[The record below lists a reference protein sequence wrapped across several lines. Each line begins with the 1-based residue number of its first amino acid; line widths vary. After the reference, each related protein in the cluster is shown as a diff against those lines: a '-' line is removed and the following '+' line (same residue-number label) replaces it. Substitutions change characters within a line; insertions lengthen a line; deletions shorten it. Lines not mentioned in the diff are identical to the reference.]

1 MKDTLMNINNNKKI
15 TQILSILPG
24 MYEILISG
32 VDIEK
37 VRKKLFN
44 FCKELEW
51 EYREGLRTLHKID
64 FGITLDAIKV
74 FANLISKRNEKM
86 VGFST
91 LQYLWELAN
100 NEIKDCQQVSES
112 FLEECRHLF
121 LAMAGKSN
129 IAQGWLGPILEK
141 EGVKMID
148 FQMVKGREAGKARSN
163 YLDHLYNKVNEYI
176 SRYPSGLDD
185 TLIQERKQNV
195 LKIRDFFSANEE
207 DWYDYQW
214 QLKHIF
220 KDKEGLEQLKQ
231 LIPLLYEDI
240 QAIELSLEQGVPFGI
255 TPYYLSLFDFS
266 RSDRKYDYQVR
277 SQVIP
282 PLHYV
287 ELMAEHRQER
297 NYYFDFMGEHDTSP
311 EELITRRYPMVSIL
325 KPYDTCPQIC
335 VYCQR
340 NWEITGPMLPEG
352 MPTKEKIDRALSW
365 FSDHPAMND
374 VLVTGG
380 DPLALDDEII
390 KYIMDR
396 LCSFKQ
402 VVNIR
407 WGSRIFVTLPY
418 RVTNSLAEL
427 LSKYVEPGKR
437 NVAIVTHIE
446 SAAEVTPDLIESVSK
461 IRKKGIYFYN
471 QLVYTLETSRRFQN
485 SSTRIALKKAGI
497 DPYYTFYPKGK
508 MEHKD
513 YLIPVARLWQEC
525 KEEARLL
532 SGIFRTDEPVFN
544 VPRLGKNHIRARQ
557 DRELI
562 AITPLGQRIY
572 LWYPW
577 EKGIAPVEPYLYQ
590 DISIYE
596 YLQELKQ
603 RGENIEEYSSIWYYY

>member
-1 MKDTLMNINNNKKI
+1 MNTKNNNRLS
-15 TQILSILPG
+15 QILSILP
-24 MYEILISG
+24 EIYRILTTSEN
-32 VDIEK
+32 IEEA
-37 VRKKLFN
+37 RGELFN

-51 EYREGLRTLHKID
+51 DYREGSKTIHSLD
-64 FGITLDAIKV
+64 FGITLEAIKV
-74 FANLISKRNEKM
+74 FTNLISKRNEKIA
-86 VGFST
+86 GFST
-91 LQYLWELAN
+91 LQFLWELTH
-100 NEIKDCQQVSES
+100 NEIEVNKQPTEA

-121 LAMAGKSN
+121 LAMSGKSN
-129 IAQGWLGPILEK
+129 IARGWLGPVLEK
-141 EGVKMID
+141 EGIKMID
-148 FQMVKGREAGKARSN
+148 FQKIKGRKAGKERSR

-185 TLIQERKQNV
+185 KLIEERKQNI
-195 LKIRDFFSANEE
+195 LKIRDFFSASEE

-214 QLKHIF
+214 HIKHIF
-220 KDKEGLEQLKQ
+220 KDKEGLEKLKH
-231 LIPLLYEDI
+231 LVPLADDDVR
-240 QAIELSLEQGVPFGI
+240 AIDLSLEECIPFGI

-266 RSDRKYDYQVR
+266 RSDRKYDYQIR

-282 PLHYV
+282 SIYYV
-287 ELMAEHRQER
+287 ELMEKHRQDR
-297 NYYFDFMGEHDTSP
+297 NYYFDFMGENDTSP
-311 EELITRRYPMVSIL
+311 EELITRRYPMISIL

-352 MPTKEKIDRALSW
+352 MPTKDKIDQAISW
-365 FSDHPAMND
+365 FSEHPAMCD

-380 DPLALDDEII
+380 DPLALDDELI
-390 KYIMDR
+390 KYIMDK
-396 LCSFKQ
+396 LCSFKH
-402 VVNIR
+402 VINIR

-418 RVTNSLAEL
+418 RVTHSLAEL

-446 SAAEVTPDLIESVSK
+446 SAAEVTPDLVESVRK
-461 IRKKGIYFYN
+461 IRNKGIYFYN

-485 SSTRIALKKAGI
+485 ASARIAMKKAGV

-508 MEHKD
+508 IEHKD
-513 YLIPVARLWQEC
+513 YLVPVARLWQER

-532 SGIFRTDEPVFN
+532 PGIFRTDEPVFN
-544 VPRLGKNHIRARQ
+544 VPRLGKNYIRAWQ

-562 AITPLGQRIY
+562 ALTSQGERVY
-572 LWYPW
+572 LWHPW

-590 DISIYE
+590 DIPIYE

-603 RGENIEEYSSIWYYY
+603 RGEDVEEYGSIWYYY

>member
-1 MKDTLMNINNNKKI
+1 MSINNNKKL
-15 TQILSILPG
+15 TQILSTLPD
-24 MYEILISG
+24 MYKILIKG
-32 VDIEK
+32 KDIEK

-91 LQYLWELAN
+91 LRYLWELAN

-129 IAQGWLGPILEK
+129 IAHGWLGPILEK
-141 EGVKMID
+141 EGINMID

-185 TLIQERKQNV
+185 TLIQERKKNIF
-195 LKIRDFFSANEE
+195 KIMDFFSANIE

-214 QLKHIF
+214 QIKHIF

-231 LIPLLYEDI
+231 LIPLADVDI
-240 QAIELSLEQGVPFGI
+240 QAIELSLEQSVPFGI
-255 TPYYLSLFDFS
+255 TPYYLSLFDFT

-287 ELMAEHRQER
+287 ELMGKHRQER

-325 KPYDTCPQIC
+325 KAYDTCPQIC

-340 NWEITGPMLPEG
+340 NWEITGPMLSEG

-380 DPLALDDEII
+380 DPLALDDELI
-390 KYIMDR
+390 KYMMDR

-402 VVNIR
+402 VINIR
-407 WGSRIFVTLPY
+407 WGSRIFVTVPY
-418 RVTNSLAEL
+418 RVTHSLADL

-446 SAAEVTPDLIESVSK
+446 SAAEVTPDLVESVSK

-485 SSTRIALKKAGI
+485 ASTRIALKKAGI

-513 YLIPVARLWQEC
+513 YLVPVARLWQEH
-525 KEEARLL
+525 KEESRLL
-532 SGIFRTDEPVFN
+532 PGIFRTDEPVFN

-577 EKGIAPVEPYLYQ
+577 EKAIAPVEPYLYQ

-603 RGENIEEYSSIWYYY
+603 RGEDIEEYSSIWYYY